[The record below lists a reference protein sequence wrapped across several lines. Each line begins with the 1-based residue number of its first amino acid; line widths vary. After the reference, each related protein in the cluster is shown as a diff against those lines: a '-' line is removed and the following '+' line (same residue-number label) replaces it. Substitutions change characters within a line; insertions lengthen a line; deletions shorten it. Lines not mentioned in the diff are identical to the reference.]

1 MVFQPEKPQDY
12 VLSKLQVWVFW
23 ERKQVKRKKGGRGRA
38 REGRHRKKEILREKI
53 KFVWSLWSTNKRKL
67 PTDTN
72 SFWQQGGKES
82 PIKRCNLWHTY

>member
-12 VLSKLQVWVFW
+12 VLSKLQVRVFW
-23 ERKQVKRKKGGRGRA
+23 EGKQVKRKERGGRE

-53 KFVWSLWSTNKRKL
+53 KFVWSLWSSNKRKL

-72 SFWQQGGKES
+72 SFGQQGGKES
-82 PIKRCNLWHTY
+82 PIKRRNLWHTY